1 MRIIFEQ
8 IDWSLQKQVLP
19 DPLAHYCTH
28 VHRKVDGSQLQIS
41 DGAGKEALFTL
52 LRVADEWRIQRSGKV
67 LTARNLAPI
76 SLFCGLPKGDK
87 LDRITRQASEL
98 GIREIIIL
106 KMARNVVQLD
116 ENRATKRLERL
127 ARVAVEAAR
136 QSERSDVLLI
146 KGVLSFKEGIE
157 RALALSNAFF
167 FHPKQPT
174 ALPSLTSHESCG
186 LFVGPEGG
194 FTAAECEQFA
204 DAGII
209 GAHLGQ
215 TILRTET
222 ASIIGIASALARMN
236 RL

>member
-19 DPLAHYCTH
+19 NPLAHYCTH
-28 VHRKVDGSQLQIS
+28 VHRKLDGAQLQVS
-41 DGAGKEALFTL
+41 DGAGQEALFA
-52 LRVADEWRIQRSGKV
+52 LRQRAEGWQIERAGEIIKV
-67 LTARNLAPI
+67 SNLAPI

-106 KMARNVVQLD
+106 RMARNVVQLD
-116 ENRATKRLERL
+116 EKRARKRLERL
-127 ARVAVEAAR
+127 ARVAIEAAR
-136 QSERSDVLLI
+136 QSERSDVLVI
-146 KGVLSFKEGIE
+146 KGVLDFSEGIE
-157 RALALSNAFF
+157 YAQTLSKAFF

-174 ALPSLTSHESCG
+174 TLPALTSGESCG
-186 LFVGPEGG
+186 LFIGPEGG
-194 FTAAECEQFA
+194 FTPTECEQFA
-204 DAGII
+204 DSGII

-215 TILRTET
+215 TVLRTET
-222 ASIIGIASALARMN
+222 ASIISIATALARMN